1 VVIAIQK
8 VQRYGIS
15 TGVKNLWKEID
26 SPKASRLGVLAR
38 AGTNVLLPLWFRA
51 AQSDL
56 QDQVSPFQ
64 TGWILAHC
72 LGWSKRKVCEARYQ
86 RSHGI
91 HNFST
96 STENGQVSKKCT
108 ENKGI

>member
-1 VVIAIQK
+1 VVIVIK
-8 VQRYGIS
+8 EVQQHSIS
-15 TGVKNLWKEID
+15 TGVKNLWKEKD

-38 AGTNVLLPLWFRA
+38 AGTSVLLPLWFRA
-51 AQSDL
+51 ARSDL
-56 QDQVSPFQ
+56 QDHVPPIQ

-72 LGWSKRKVCEARYQ
+72 LRRSKRKVCEAQYQ

-96 STENGQVSKKCT
+96 STENVQVPKKHR
-108 ENKGI
+108 